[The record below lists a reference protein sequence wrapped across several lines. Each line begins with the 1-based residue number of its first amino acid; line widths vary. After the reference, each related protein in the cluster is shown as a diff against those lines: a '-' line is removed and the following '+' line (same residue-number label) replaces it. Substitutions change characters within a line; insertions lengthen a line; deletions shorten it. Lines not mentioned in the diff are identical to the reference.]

1 MDVRHADQNAVRTT
15 RGALLQRIEEHF
27 DAAPRAAADVEEH
40 GALTLFVSRIP
51 WRFYGR
57 PRLGL
62 AEDVGADDVSAL
74 RARQRE
80 LGVREAL
87 EWVHET
93 TPSLAGAAAAAG
105 LEVMQVPMLA
115 LVADEWEPPPAP
127 AGAELR
133 MLSADDP
140 ALPAAQAVVELAFAA
155 EGMGLGDAGA
165 EARELAQARL
175 GDLGFLRERLRRK
188 LTAMAVAEGAAGP
201 LAAGSHQ
208 LARGVSEV
216 MGVGTLPAARRRG
229 LGSAVTGRL
238 VQDARAGG
246 AEIVFLSAADD
257 DVARL
262 YERLGF
268 RRVGTACFAFPG
280 AA

>member
-1 MDVRHADQNAVRTT
+1 VSAVGTDA
-15 RGALLQRIEEHF
+15 GLLERIEEHF

-62 AEDVGADDVSAL
+62 EHDVGADDVTAL

-93 TPSLAGAAAAAG
+93 TPSLAGAARAAG
-105 LEVMQVPMLA
+105 LEVLQVPLLA
-115 LVADEWEPPPAP
+115 LVAESWSPPPAP
-127 AGAELR
+127 DGLALR
-133 MLSADDP
+133 MLTPGDA

-155 EGMGLGDAGA
+155 EGMELGDAGP
-165 EARELAQARL
+165 EARDLATPQL
-175 GDLGFLRERLRRK
+175 GDLAFLRDRLRQG
-188 LTAMAVAEGAAGP
+188 LTAMAVAEGQDGV
-201 LAAGSHQ
+201 LGAGSHQ
-208 LARGVSEV
+208 LVAGVAEV
-216 MGVGTLPAARRRG
+216 MGVGTLPAARRG
-229 LGSAVTGRL
+229 GVGSAVTGRL
-238 VQDARAGG
+238 VQDARDRG
-246 AEIVFLSAADD
+246 AAIVFLSAASD

-268 RRVGTACFAFPG
+268 HRVGTAGFAFPG
-280 AA
+280 AG

>member
-1 MDVRHADQNAVRTT
+1 VSDVGADA
-15 RGALLQRIEEHF
+15 GLLERIEAHF
-27 DAAPRAAADVEEH
+27 DAAPRSAADVEEH

-62 AEDVGADDVSAL
+62 DADVGADDVAAL

-93 TPSLAGAAAAAG
+93 TPSLAGAARAAG
-105 LEVMQVPMLA
+105 LEVLQVPLLA
-115 LVADEWEPPPAP
+115 LAEEEWSPPDAP
-127 AGAELR
+127 AGVTLR
-133 MLSADDP
+133 MLGAGDP

-155 EGMGLGDAGA
+155 NGMEPGDVGA
-165 EARELAQARL
+165 EARDLAQARL
-175 GDLGFLRERLRRK
+175 GDLGFLRERLRRG
-188 LTAMAVAEGAAGP
+188 LTGMAVAEGDVGA
-201 LAAGSHQ
+201 LAAGAHQ
-208 LARGVSEV
+208 LAVGVAEV

-229 LGSAVTGRL
+229 IGGAVTGRL
-238 VQDARAGG
+238 VQDARERG
-246 AEIVFLSAADD
+246 AELVFLSAADD

-268 RRVGTACFAFPG
+268 HRVGTAGFAFPG
-280 AA
+280 AE